1 MTHFLNNRSCNDDY
15 CPTEKL
21 MIIPPAMLKINKHLN
36 NIDTQLEALYNISEP
51 NINEEHEEPRQ
62 PFDEHEQEIIKYA
75 KRYDLSIAEAVD
87 YLKTCHHCGNPDIPF
102 GWEYCN
108 ERCQDYS
115 IEFCYDC
122 YRKSKC
128 KVCDNWYRHDPWRQD
143 EEEEEAEYNRRI
155 KNLAE
160 EEAEDNKEEETYAE
174 KIIRIQKD
182 NPKNNDESENDYN
195 RRIKNLAEEEFQEY
209 LDNFPKLTFEEYCRM
224 EQHYNNNDDDNE
236 NEVTTTSHCSLCDS
250 YVYKKGKHCNSCIAY
265 HGKNEYTT
273 YIEFRCYDDDGNYLY
288 DDDENNDNK
297 NNIWDRQNAEAEEY
311 DNMCIRYA
319 EEADE
324 DDL

>member
-1 MTHFLNNRSCNDDY
+1 MAHFLNNRSCNDDY
-15 CPTEKL
+15 IPIEKL
-21 MIIPPAMLKINKHLN
+21 MIIPPAMLKINKHLD
-36 NIDTQLEALYNISEP
+36 NIDAQLEALYNNSEP

-62 PFDEHEQEIIKYA
+62 PFDEHEEEIIEYA

-143 EEEEEAEYNRRI
+143 EEEEEAEYNHRI

-174 KIIRIQKD
+174 NIID
-182 NPKNNDESENDYN
+182 NADPDCY
-195 RRIKNLAEEEFQEY
+195 
-209 LDNFPKLTFEEYCRM
+209 PTM
-224 EQHYNNNDDDNE
+224 EQYYDSIANNNDDDE
-236 NEVTTTSHCSLCDS
+236 QLPTTTSHCSLCDS
-250 YVYKKGKHCNSCIAY
+250 YVYKIGKHCKSCIAY
-265 HGKNEYTT
+265 HGKNEFTN
-273 YIEFRCYDDDGNYLY
+273 YIEFRCYDDNGDYLY
-288 DDDENNDNK
+288 DNEQEQDETT
-297 NNIWDRQNAEAEEY
+297 ILDRQDDDAEEY
-311 DNMCIRYA
+311 ENMCIRYA
-319 EEADE
+319 QEADE
-324 DDL
+324 DDEDNGF

>member
-1 MTHFLNNRSCNDDY
+1 LKFIFSQKYILLRLKTPPLKLILIYYNYNYNNMTHFLNNRSCNDDY
-15 CPTEKL
+15 CPTEKI

-62 PFDEHEQEIIKYA
+62 PFDEHEEEIIEYA

-143 EEEEEAEYNRRI
+143 EEEEDYKMMTLGVAHGLSRY
-155 KNLAE
+155 KL
-160 EEAEDNKEEETYAE
+160 KFSAE
-174 KIIRIQKD
+174 KVDIMIIQ
-182 NPKNNDESENDYN
+182 
-195 RRIKNLAEEEFQEY
+195 A
-209 LDNFPKLTFEEYCRM
+209 
-224 EQHYNNNDDDNE
+224 
-236 NEVTTTSHCSLCDS
+236 VSL
-250 YVYKKGKHCNSCIAY
+250 
-265 HGKNEYTT
+265 
-273 YIEFRCYDDDGNYLY
+273 L
-288 DDDENNDNK
+288 
-297 NNIWDRQNAEAEEY
+297 
-311 DNMCIRYA
+311 
-319 EEADE
+319 
-324 DDL
+324 DDLDKEINNYTMRLKEWYGWHFP

>member
-1 MTHFLNNRSCNDDY
+1 MAHFLNNRSCNDDY
-15 CPTEKL
+15 YIPNPDTDKL

-62 PFDEHEQEIIKYA
+62 PFDEHEEEIIEYA

-143 EEEEEAEYNRRI
+143 EEEEEAEYNP
-155 KNLAE
+155 
-160 EEAEDNKEEETYAE
+160 DN
-174 KIIRIQKD
+174 IID
-182 NPKNNDESENDYN
+182 ND
-195 RRIKNLAEEEFQEY
+195 
-209 LDNFPKLTFEEYCRM
+209 LDNDDPDCYPTM
-224 EQHYNNNDDDNE
+224 EQYYDSIANNCDDDDDE
-236 NEVTTTSHCSLCDS
+236 QLPTTTSHCSLCDS
-250 YVYKKGKHCNSCIAY
+250 YVYKVGVHCKSCIAY
-265 HGKNEYTT
+265 HGKNEFTNF
-273 YIEFRCYDDDGNYLY
+273 IQFRCYDDDGNYLY
-288 DDDENNDNK
+288 DNEQEQDETT
-297 NNIWDRQNAEAEEY
+297 ILDRQHADADEY
-311 DNMCIRYA
+311 ENMCIRYA

-324 DDL
+324 EDENNGF